1 VTKGIGHASAPLV
14 ALAPGLLLLAA
25 CGSAQSGVDRAL
37 QRMRDQPRANSY
49 GASPVFADGMVM
61 RAPPAGTVAREAA
74 LDPAAATGRD
84 AAGRYVTAV
93 PVPVTPALLATG
105 RSRFRIF
112 CGACHGPGGF
122 GGSIVAEN
130 MVARRPPSLR
140 AGAAAALP
148 AGMLYEVIRGGF
160 GRMPSYA
167 GELAVPERWAVVAY
181 ALSIRGRAPADSA
194 EREDSARAAAILA
207 TDSARVAD
215 SLRGQDAAAAP
226 GPPRSGR

>member
-1 VTKGIGHASAPLV
+1 VRRRIGRAPAPLR

-49 GASPVFADGMVM
+49 AASSVFADGMVM
-61 RAPPAGTVAREAA
+61 RAPPAGTVAREAT
-74 LDPAAATGRD
+74 LDPATATGRD
-84 AAGRYVTAV
+84 AAGRYVTDV
-93 PVPVTPALLATG
+93 PIAVTPALLATG

-140 AGAAAALP
+140 AGAAAVLP

-167 GELAVPERWAVVAY
+167 GELTVPERWAVVAY

-194 EREDSARAAAILA
+194 EREDSARAAAIRA

-215 SLRGQDAAAAP
+215 SLRAADSARTPPP
-226 GPPRSGR
+226 GSPR